1 MAQFR
6 ATAAID
12 LARRAGQDRLAFAAA
27 FTLGTASNGLD
38 PTHEGVT
45 LALGPTALRVPASGI
60 VRTGPRTYAFAGV
73 VNGVKLAMAL
83 RGVTATSYQLDL
95 VATQADLQGVRNP
108 VDVRVTIGDDE
119 GGARIT
125 AAIRP

>member
-1 MAQFR
+1 
-6 ATAAID
+6 
-12 LARRAGQDRLAFAAA
+12 
-27 FTLGTASNGLD
+27 
-38 PTHEGVT
+38 
-45 LALGPTALRVPASGI
+45 
-60 VRTGPRTYAFAGV
+60 V

-95 VATQADLQGVRNP
+95 VATQADLRAVRNP

-125 AAIRP
+125 AAIRR